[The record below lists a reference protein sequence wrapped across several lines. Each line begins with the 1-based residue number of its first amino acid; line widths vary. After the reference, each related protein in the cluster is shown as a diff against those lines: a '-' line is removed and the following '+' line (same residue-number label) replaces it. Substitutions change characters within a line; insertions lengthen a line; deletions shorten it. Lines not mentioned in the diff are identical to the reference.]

1 MAPAGLFF
9 ALPVAP
15 EPPTKR
21 VVSFFDGQNL
31 FWHAKAA
38 FGYQHPNHDPNLLSV
53 AVCRENGWRC
63 HGVRFYTGTPSA
75 ARSHGGT
82 GTGSAAS

>member
-1 MAPAGLFF
+1 MAPTGLFF

-38 FGYQHPNHDPNLLSV
+38 FGYLHPNYDPNLLSV
-53 AVCRENGWRC
+53 AVCRENGWQC
-63 HGVRFYTGTPSA
+63 HGVRIRMNQAFYDACLDP
-75 ARSHGGT
+75 RDYWQ
-82 GTGSAAS
+82 